1 MTDLDP
7 KVLQE
12 ELEQYRSER
21 EKIKALIG
29 QIGGAAGSTRDRLF
43 NTLFFAIVVLLF
55 TLDVLQHVGWLPRLW
70 PSAISLEL
78 AVLLVSIKIIW
89 MIHQQARVEHFQF
102 WILNSIEF
110 RLNELTRKF
119 SALEKLLDDKKRP

>member
-1 MTDLDP
+1 MTELDP
-7 KVLQE
+7 KALQE

-21 EKIKALIG
+21 DKIRSLIG
-29 QIGGAAGSTRDRLF
+29 QIGGAAGSPRDRLF
-43 NTLFFAIVVLLF
+43 NTLFFAMVVLLF
-55 TLDVLQHVGWLPRLW
+55 VLDVLQHVGWMPRLW

-78 AVLLVSIKIIW
+78 AVLLVSVKIIW

-110 RLNELTRKF
+110 RLNELTRRF
-119 SALEKLLDDKKRP
+119 GAIEEHLKKTNDS